1 MKFYCVT
8 IQMKP
13 SFQLYF
19 HTVLFIQYVALTFES
34 VDEILLCYYS
44 NNKTSL
50 ALTETSLVILILTFE
65 TDCSAKSC
73 GVTMQNLSHLFPSF
87 D

>member
-1 MKFYCVT
+1 MTPPPPFYTVAGLYVVLSREPVDEILYGVT
-8 IQMKP
+8 IRMKP

-50 ALTETSLVILILTFE
+50 DLT
-65 TDCSAKSC
+65 
-73 GVTMQNLSHLFPSF
+73 
-87 D
+87 

>member
-13 SFQLYF
+13 CFQLYF

-50 ALTETSLVILILTFE
+50 DLTLIDL
-65 TDCSAKSC
+65 
-73 GVTMQNLSHLFPSF
+73 LSDTYSHS
-87 D
+87 

>member
-19 HTVLFIQYVALTFES
+19 QTVLFIQYVALTFES
-34 VDEILLCYYS
+34 VDEILLCFYS

-50 ALTETSLVILILTFE
+50 DLT
-65 TDCSAKSC
+65 
-73 GVTMQNLSHLFPSF
+73 
-87 D
+87 

>member
-13 SFQLYF
+13 SFQSFQLYF

-50 ALTETSLVILILTFE
+50 DLT
-65 TDCSAKSC
+65 
-73 GVTMQNLSHLFPSF
+73 
-87 D
+87 

>member
-50 ALTETSLVILILTFE
+50 DLTLIDL
-65 TDCSAKSC
+65 
-73 GVTMQNLSHLFPSF
+73 LSDTYSHS
-87 D
+87 